1 MASVD
6 NGFPLQS
13 EYSYPSGGGGAVD
26 IWQMLWALRQ
36 GWLFPVFGC
45 LIGLALAIF
54 YIVSVPT
61 PYKSSARILLDRSLN
76 RYLQTNKVID
86 EPALDDDV
94 EIASQVYLL
103 SSDSVIVPVVRSM
116 NLGHDSEFV
125 GRSNTQT
132 ADGDA
137 KIDSDVALERIA
149 VEAVNKRL
157 TISREDVANVISVT
171 FESEDPNKA
180 AAIANAIA
188 DRYISTTLDNK
199 LKSSKIVTQWLQ
211 DRLDE
216 LKTQAMDA
224 DRALQDYKIANNLV
238 STDRGSLNAEQLA
251 NLNTQL
257 TNARVAVADAKARL
271 DRIQQLGP
279 DAITNVATINADNN
293 PTNVDNNP
301 APSTLN
307 NADIVTLRTRYR
319 ELAAKAAEIEA
330 LVGPTHLAVIKLH
343 DRMAELRA
351 EIRDEEKR
359 IADSYVSDFQIA
371 SAREREIAATVA
383 QSVGQLET
391 NGQAQAKARE
401 LESSADALHN
411 LYNSFLQ
418 KFKEINTIQSQ
429 TIPIQS
435 ASIITRATPALH
447 KSFKKAAAVLGGS
460 VLFGLFLGAG
470 TALAREWAAGVFRS
484 PKGVEQVTNL
494 HCVVLPKIDAKRFLA
509 KQTPVE
515 EYVLDAPYSR
525 FTETLREVKA
535 LINAAGLER
544 GAKVIGVV
552 SSVSNE
558 GKTTVAANLA
568 ALMIASSGAQALV
581 IDADLHMRRLTAKL
595 APEALEGLIQALD
608 DPSRLAK
615 LVRKRPRSGL
625 DILPCAAST
634 RVPNAAELLG
644 SPKMERLLI
653 ATRKAYDYIILE
665 IAPIMS
671 VVDLKMMERFI
682 DGFIFVIE
690 WGQTKRALV
699 LEALSE
705 VPAVR
710 ERLIGVV
717 LNKADPGALK
727 SIEAYKG
734 SKFGDYYQE

>member
-1 MASVD
+1 MASID
-6 NGFPLQS
+6 NGFPLHS
-13 EYSYPSGGGGAVD
+13 EYPDPPSAGSEIG
-26 IWQMLWALRQ
+26 IREMLWALRQ
-36 GWLFPVFGC
+36 GWLFPVLGS
-45 LIGLALAIF
+45 LAGLTLALF
-54 YIVSVPT
+54 YVVSVPT

-86 EPALDDDV
+86 EPGLDDDV
-94 EIASQVYLL
+94 EIASQVYVL

-116 NLGHDSEFV
+116 NLAHDSEFV
-125 GRSNTQT
+125 GRPNIRT
-132 ADGDA
+132 ADDDA
-137 KIDSDVALERIA
+137 KIDSGVARERIA

-157 TISREDVANVISVT
+157 SVSREDVANVISIT

-188 DRYISTTLDNK
+188 DAYISTTLDNK

-211 DRLDE
+211 DRLNE
-216 LKTQAMDA
+216 LKSQVVEA
-224 DRALQDYKIANNLV
+224 DRTLQDYKIANNLLT
-238 STDRGSLNAEQLA
+238 TDRGPLNAEQLA

-257 TNARVAVADAKARL
+257 ANARVAVADAKARL

-279 DAITNVATINADNN
+279 NAITNVATIDA
-293 PTNVDNNP
+293 DNNP

-307 NADIVTLRTRYR
+307 NADIATLRTRYR

-330 LVGPTHLAVIKLH
+330 LVGPNHLAVIKLH
-343 DRMAELRA
+343 NQMAELRA
-351 EIRDEEKR
+351 EIREEEKR
-359 IADSYVSDFQIA
+359 VADSYVGDFQIA
-371 SAREREIAATVA
+371 TAREREIAATVA
-383 QSVGQLET
+383 QSVGQLGT
-391 NGQAQAKARE
+391 NSQAQATVRE
-401 LESSADALHN
+401 LESSADALRN
-411 LYNSFLQ
+411 LYNGFLQ
-418 KFKEINTIQSQ
+418 KYKEITTIQSQ

-435 ASIITRATPALH
+435 ASIITRATPPLH
-447 KSFKKAAAVLGGS
+447 KSLKKPAVVLAGS
-460 VLFGLFLGAG
+460 LLFGFFLGAG

-484 PKGVEQVTNL
+484 PKGVERVTNL
-494 HCVVLPKIDAKRFLA
+494 HCVVLPKINAKRKRRGFLLA
-509 KQTPVE
+509 EVMPVE
-515 EYVLDAPYSR
+515 EFVLDAPYSR
-525 FTETLREVKA
+525 FTESLREVKA

-568 ALMIASSGAQALV
+568 ALMIASSGAKALV

-595 APEALEGLIQALD
+595 APDAREGLIQALD
-608 DPSRLAK
+608 DPCRLAN
-615 LVRKRPRSGL
+615 LVHKRPRSGL
-625 DILPCAAST
+625 DVLPCAAST

-644 SPKMERLLI
+644 SPKMEQLLL
-653 ATRKAYDYIILE
+653 ATRNVYDYIIVE
-665 IAPIMS
+665 IPPIMS

-705 VPAVR
+705 VPAVH

-734 SKFGDYYQE
+734 SKFSDYYQE